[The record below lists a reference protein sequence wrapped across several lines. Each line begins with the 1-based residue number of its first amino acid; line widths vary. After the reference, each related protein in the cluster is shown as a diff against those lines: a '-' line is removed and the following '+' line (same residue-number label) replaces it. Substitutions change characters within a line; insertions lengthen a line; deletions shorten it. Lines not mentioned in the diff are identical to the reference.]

1 MDHGMD
7 DPVLRS
13 LSADLQRDDPR
24 LAALLSGTSLP
35 HDRPSTWLRI
45 AVPLVGLVV
54 LTAVLL
60 LPLRVT
66 LGVSAMLLILMSP
79 LAACW
84 MCAAADRADGKPP
97 PQD

>member
-24 LAALLSGTSLP
+24 LAALLSGRGLP
-35 HDRPSTWLRI
+35 HDRPATWLRV
-45 AVPLVGLVV
+45 AVPLVGLVL
-54 LTAVLL
+54 LTAGLL

-66 LGVSAMLLILMSP
+66 LGVSSMLLILVSP

-84 MCAAADRADGKPP
+84 LCAAADRADGEPP
-97 PQD
+97 HRP